1 MIIGWMGNFISDNPK
16 TLIDPKCDIVDTF
29 TGAFGHGPTSGTTFP
44 LHEGVE

>member
-1 MIIGWMGNFISDNPK
+1 MANFIPDNPK

-29 TGAFGHGPTSGTTFP
+29 THACGTFGHGPISGTTLP